1 MTPQGYKLLINLLKL
16 IRKLYGIEGKFIY
29 DESIVIED
37 PNLSSNLYYIAQEA
51 VFNAAKYSGGTS
63 ICVKLKKEGDFLV
76 LSIEDDGKGMQKNSF
91 SDDEKG
97 RGRGLKIMKYRA
109 EIIDGNLQIMN
120 KRPSGTIISVKI
132 PIEILKDE
140 GRIYYGGS
148 YSKKQ

>member
-1 MTPQGYKLLINLLKL
+1 
-16 IRKLYGIEGKFIY
+16 
-29 DESIVIED
+29 
-37 PNLSSNLYYIAQEA
+37 
-51 VFNAAKYSGGTS
+51 
-63 ICVKLKKEGDFLV
+63 V

-97 RGRGLKIMKYRA
+97 IGMGLKIMKYRA

>member
-1 MTPQGYKLLINLLKL
+1 MM
-16 IRKLYGIEGKFIY
+16 
-29 DESIVIED
+29 
-37 PNLSSNLYYIAQEA
+37 
-51 VFNAAKYSGGTS
+51 AKV
-63 ICVKLKKEGDFLV
+63 CK
-76 LSIEDDGKGMQKNSF
+76 KNSF

-97 RGRGLKIMKYRA
+97 IGMGLKIMKYRA
-109 EIIDGNLQIMN
+109 EIIDGNLQIMS